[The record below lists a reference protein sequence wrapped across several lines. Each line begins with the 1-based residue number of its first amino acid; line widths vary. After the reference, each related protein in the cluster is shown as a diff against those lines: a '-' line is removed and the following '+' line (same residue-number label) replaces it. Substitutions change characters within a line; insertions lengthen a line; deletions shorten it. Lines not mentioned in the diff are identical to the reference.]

1 MASKDIKTASGA
13 KLFVCH
19 AAFEDGLALVK
30 AVSRVMLEKKLFGAP
45 AAETTL
51 HLFGDAAVFACY
63 QKCAEKSTYNG
74 RKINAELFANNDAG
88 DSASNE
94 ILEIFDAIVAHNT
107 SRFFP
112 VASSVSSAPSPAA

>member
-1 MASKDIKTASGA
+1 MASKEITTKGGA
-13 KLFVCH
+13 KLFVSH

-30 AVSRVMLEKKLFGAP
+30 SVNRVMLDQKLFGSAG
-45 AAETTL
+45 AETTL

-63 QKCAEKSTYNG
+63 QKCAEKATYNG
-74 RKINAELFANNDAG
+74 RKVNAELFGNTDAG
-88 DSASNE
+88 DAASNE

>member
-1 MASKDIKTASGA
+1 MASKEIKTASGA

-30 AVSRVMLEKKLFGAP
+30 AVNRVMLEHKLFGSKDP
-45 AAETTL
+45 ETTL
-51 HLFGDAAVFACY
+51 YLFGDAEVYACY
-63 QKCAEKSTYNG
+63 LKCAEKSTYNG
-74 RKINAELFANNDAG
+74 RKVNAELFANNDAG
-88 DSASNE
+88 DAASRE
-94 ILEIFDAIVAHNT
+94 ILEIFDTIVAHNT